1 VCSCILVCVLL
12 RTRHPQVWLLR
23 QLHGCVRMRL
33 RALGRS
39 EVQRQRSAGSA
50 ACGRTRRRSSRRCGF
65 GTRVSGVQQC
75 ARAGLEVFGRGA
87 CLSRVV
93 RRSRSGLGTTLWLC
107 SCKRKARRKREA
119 KAKPAQAQI
128 CGSPRLGLVCR
139 KGRCRRD
146 DGRWSWWWRRVCLFL
161 NNGLSMYSVG
171 TTVDVDAALCW
182 WRERGGAFSQRAE
195 SLAVTYPCL
204 DSRSNF
210 QLNARRPVRTFLLPS
225 CLHSVAKNTSIH
237 RHAHHTQTIKLTLG
251 KDTCITRSDR

>member
-1 VCSCILVCVLL
+1 V
-12 RTRHPQVWLLR
+12 VWV
-23 QLHGCVRMRL
+23 QPCGCVVVS
-33 RALGRS
+33 A
-39 EVQRQRSAGSA
+39 RQG
-50 ACGRTRRRSSRRCGF
+50 
-65 GTRVSGVQQC
+65 
-75 ARAGLEVFGRGA
+75 
-87 CLSRVV
+87 
-93 RRSRSGLGTTLWLC
+93 
-107 SCKRKARRKREA
+107 KARRKREA

-182 WRERGGAFSQRAE
+182 WRERGGALSQRAE

-225 CLHSVAKNTSIH
+225 CLHSIAKNTSIP
-237 RHAHHTQTIKLTLG
+237 RHAHHTQTTKLTLG
-251 KDTCITRSDR
+251 KDTCITRSNR